1 MPVAGTSCSSGRSDV
16 CLGIPGCVVEVGGA
30 DFPTAV
36 VEVAGARRMVQT
48 GLLAD
53 ERPVAVG
60 DWLLIH
66 VGFALARL
74 DEDEAARA
82 LDFLSELVAEEYPPG

>member
-1 MPVAGTSCSSGRSDV
+1 M
-16 CLGIPGCVVEVGGA
+16 CLGIPGCVVEVGDGA
-30 DFPTAV
+30 FPSAV
-36 VEVAGARRMVQT
+36 VEVAGARRVVQT
-48 GLLAD
+48 SLLPDA
-53 ERPVAVG
+53 EPVAVG

-82 LDFLSELVAEEYPPG
+82 LDFLSDLVADELASG

>member
-1 MPVAGTSCSSGRSDV
+1 V
-16 CLGIPGCVVEVGGA
+16 CLGIPGCVVEVGEA

-36 VEVAGARRMVQT
+36 VEVAGARRVVQT
-48 GLLAD
+48 SLVAD
-53 ERPVAVG
+53 EGPVAVG

-74 DEDEAARA
+74 DEGEAAQA
-82 LDFLSELVAEEYPPG
+82 LGFLSELVAEDDPSG

>member
-1 MPVAGTSCSSGRSDV
+1 M
-16 CLGIPGCVVEVGGA
+16 CLGIPGCVVEVGGP

-36 VEVAGARRMVQT
+36 VEVAGARRVVQT
-48 GLLAD
+48 GLLAE
-53 ERPVAVG
+53 ERAVAVG

-74 DEDEAARA
+74 DEGQAATA
-82 LDFLSELVAEEYPPG
+82 LAFLSELVAEGDTAE

>member
-1 MPVAGTSCSSGRSDV
+1 M
-16 CLGIPGCVVEVGGA
+16 CLGIPGRVVEVGQA
-30 DFPTAV
+30 EFPSAV
-36 VEVAGARRMVQT
+36 VDVAGARRVVQT

-53 ERPVAVG
+53 EAPVAVG

-74 DEDEAARA
+74 DEAEAARA
-82 LDFLSELVAEEYPPG
+82 LGFLSELVAEDSLPS